1 METHAPHVHH
11 SSGKKFSQ
19 YFYEFL
25 MLFLAVFF
33 GFMAEYYLEHQI
45 EKEKEGQFIKSLVS
59 DLKDDIKLLDQ
70 NMTLQKSGLILMD
83 SLLTMVSDPE
93 LVKVKSDDVYYAARV
108 GPRLGILLNN
118 TKTFDQLKNSGGF
131 RLIRKTETS
140 DKIMFYYNQFP
151 IVRLLEEIY
160 MDEFSEYK
168 IIGSKIFDPIVLR
181 KMEMEDGSIRRT
193 LIHPELRTYD
203 IELLK
208 ELGFFIVQINGS
220 RRSILR
226 SEDGIK
232 KSAKDLVE
240 YLEKNYEMDH

>member
-131 RLIRKTETS
+131 RLIREAETS

-151 IVRLLEEIY
+151 TVRLLEGIY
-160 MDEFSEYK
+160 MDEFSQYK
-168 IIGSKIFDPIVLR
+168 IIASKIFDPVILR
-181 KMEMEDGSIRRT
+181 KMEMEDGAISRT
-193 LIHPELRTYD
+193 SIHPELRTYD

-226 SEDGIK
+226 SENGIK
-232 KSAKDLVE
+232 KSANELVT
-240 YLEKNYEMDH
+240 YLEKNYDME